1 VLSSYFREL
10 MRAFVIQRIA
20 TLVTIVTVV
29 TGCDKAKGFIGGDRP
44 APPEIA
50 PGEALNLAARPHILF
65 QIFGEREDPRMI
77 PIAAIEDGQ
86 LKKIALS
93 STGWHQFDAMY
104 LRGGK
109 TYKLYQDGR
118 SRGTVTVRQGMWE
131 RPENP
136 LYELPGCQALTPLA
150 SVTVTGMTKS
160 SYTVE
165 ALASSFERSAAR
177 AAKPIPDAELART
190 GRKMAIEAGAPE
202 SVDSRMLDAL
212 DFRAVAI
219 NTGATDSPTI
229 VASFI
234 DPTATDAGS
243 ATSNTVHLF
252 VIADR
257 DVDGYT
263 PTMAHVVNGPIA
275 GAVHR
280 RFFDHLDLTGDGI
293 DEIVAEEWRI
303 GQETSLLVFSW
314 MNGRWREV
322 FRGRSSW
329 CLDEVKQ

>member
-1 VLSSYFREL
+1 
-10 MRAFVIQRIA
+10 MRALVIQRIA

-50 PGEALNLAARPHILF
+50 PGEALNLAARPDILF
-65 QIFGEREDPRMI
+65 QIFGEKEDPRMI

-86 LKKIALS
+86 LKTISLS

-104 LRGGK
+104 LRRGK
-109 TYKLYQDGR
+109 SYKLYQDGR
-118 SRGTVTVRQGMWE
+118 TRGTVTVRQGMWE
-131 RPENP
+131 RPDNP
-136 LYELPGCQALTPLA
+136 LYTLPGCQALTPLA
-150 SVTVTGMTKS
+150 SVTVTGLTKA

-165 ALASSFERSAAR
+165 ALASSFERPASRPPKSLA
-177 AAKPIPDAELART
+177 DAELART
-190 GRKMAIEAGAPE
+190 GRKIAIEAGAPE
-202 SVDSRMLDAL
+202 SVDPKMLDAL

-219 NTGATDSPTI
+219 NTGATNSPTI
-229 VASFI
+229 VASYI
-234 DPTATDAGS
+234 DPTAADAGS
-243 ATSNTVHLF
+243 ATANTVHLF

-257 DVDGYT
+257 DVDGYA

-275 GAVHR
+275 GAVYR

-293 DEIVAEEWRI
+293 DEIIAEEWRI
-303 GQETSLLVFSW
+303 GQETSLVVVAW
-314 MNGRWREV
+314 ANGRWREV

-329 CLDEVKQ
+329 CLDEVKH

>member
-1 VLSSYFREL
+1 
-10 MRAFVIQRIA
+10 MRAFVVQRIA

-50 PGEALNLAARPHILF
+50 PGEALNLAARPDILF
-65 QIFGEREDPRMI
+65 QVFGEKEDPRMI

-86 LKKIALS
+86 LKTISLP

-104 LRGGK
+104 LRRGK

-118 SRGTVTVRQGMWE
+118 ARGAVTVRQGMWE
-131 RPENP
+131 RPDNP
-136 LYELPGCQALTPLA
+136 LYELPGCQGLTPLA
-150 SVTVTGMTKS
+150 SVSVTGLTKS

-165 ALASSFERSAAR
+165 ALAASFERTASR
-177 AAKPIPDAELART
+177 PPKPLPDAELTKT
-190 GRKMAIEAGAPE
+190 GRQIAIEAGAPDN
-202 SVDSRMLDAL
+202 VNAKMLDAL

-219 NTGATDSPTI
+219 NTGATNSPTI
-229 VASFI
+229 VASYL
-234 DPTATDAGS
+234 DPTASEAGS
-243 ATSNTVHLF
+243 ATANTVHLF

-257 DVDGYT
+257 DVDGYA
-263 PTMAHVVNGPIA
+263 PTMSHVVNGPIA
-275 GAVHR
+275 GALYR

-303 GQETSLLVFSW
+303 GQESSLLVLAW
-314 MNGRWREV
+314 ANGRWREI

>member
-1 VLSSYFREL
+1 
-10 MRAFVIQRIA
+10 MRAFVVQRIA

-50 PGEALNLAARPHILF
+50 PGEGLNLAARPDILF
-65 QIFGEREDPRMI
+65 QVFGEKEDPRMI

-86 LKKIALS
+86 LKTISLS

-104 LRGGK
+104 LRRGK

-118 SRGTVTVRQGMWE
+118 IRGAVTVRQGMWE
-131 RPENP
+131 RPDSP
-136 LYELPGCQALTPLA
+136 LYELPGCQGLTPLA
-150 SVTVTGMTKS
+150 SVSVTGMTKS

-165 ALASSFERSAAR
+165 ALAASFERTASR
-177 AAKPIPDAELART
+177 PPKPLADAELTKT
-190 GRKMAIEAGAPE
+190 GRQIAIEAGAPE
-202 SVDSRMLDAL
+202 NVDAKMLDAL

-219 NTGATDSPTI
+219 NTGATSAPTI
-229 VASFI
+229 VASYL
-234 DPTATDAGS
+234 DPTASEAGS
-243 ATSNTVHLF
+243 ATANTVHLF

-257 DVDGYT
+257 DVDGYA
-263 PTMAHVVNGPIA
+263 PTMSHVVNGPIA
-275 GAVHR
+275 GALYR

-303 GQETSLLVFSW
+303 GQESSLLVLAW
-314 MNGRWREV
+314 TNGRWREI

>member
-1 VLSSYFREL
+1 
-10 MRAFVIQRIA
+10 MRAFVVQRIA

-50 PGEALNLAARPHILF
+50 PGEALNLAARPDILF
-65 QIFGEREDPRMI
+65 QVFGEKEDPRMI

-86 LKKIALS
+86 LKTIALS

-104 LRGGK
+104 LRRGK
-109 TYKLYQDGR
+109 AYKLYQDGR
-118 SRGTVTVRQGMWE
+118 VRGAVTVRQGMWE
-131 RPENP
+131 RPDNP
-136 LYELPGCQALTPLA
+136 LYELPGCQGLTPLA
-150 SVTVTGMTKS
+150 SVSVTGMTKS

-165 ALASSFERSAAR
+165 ALAASFERTASR
-177 AAKPIPDAELART
+177 PPKPLPDAELTKT
-190 GRKMAIEAGAPE
+190 GRQIAIEAGGPE
-202 SVDSRMLDAL
+202 NVNAKMLDVL

-219 NTGATDSPTI
+219 NTGATNSPTI
-229 VASFI
+229 VASYL
-234 DPTATDAGS
+234 DPTASEAGS
-243 ATSNTVHLF
+243 ATANTVHLF

-257 DVDGYT
+257 DVDGYA
-263 PTMAHVVNGPIA
+263 PTMSHVVNGPIA
-275 GAVHR
+275 GALYR

-303 GQETSLLVFSW
+303 GQESSLLVLAW
-314 MNGRWREV
+314 ANGRWREI

-329 CLDEVKQ
+329 CLDEIKQ

>member
-1 VLSSYFREL
+1 
-10 MRAFVIQRIA
+10 MRAFVIQRIT
-20 TLVTIVTVV
+20 TLVTIGAVV
-29 TGCDKAKGFIGGDRP
+29 DGCDKAKGFIGGDRP

-93 STGWHQFDAMY
+93 STGWHQLDAMY
-104 LRGGK
+104 LRGGT

-118 SRGTVTVRQGMWE
+118 TRGTVTVRQGMWE

-165 ALASSFERSAAR
+165 ALASSFDRSAAR
-177 AAKPIPDAELART
+177 APKPLADAELARI

-234 DPTATDAGS
+234 DPTAADAGS
-243 ATSNTVHLF
+243 AAANTVHLF

-257 DVDGYT
+257 DADGYA
-263 PTMAHVVNGPIA
+263 PTMAHVDNGPN
-275 GAVHR
+275 GCAVSR
-280 RFFDHLDLTGDGI
+280 R
-293 DEIVAEEWRI
+293 
-303 GQETSLLVFSW
+303 LLLHV
-314 MNGRWREV
+314 
-322 FRGRSSW
+322 
-329 CLDEVKQ
+329 D

>member
-10 MRAFVIQRIA
+10 MRAFVIQRVA

-50 PGEALNLAARPHILF
+50 PGEALNLAARPDIVF

-86 LKKIALS
+86 LKRIALS

-104 LRGGK
+104 LRSGK

-118 SRGTVTVRQGMWE
+118 SRGTVTVRQGRWE
-131 RPENP
+131 RADNP
-136 LYELPGCQALTPLA
+136 LYTLPGCQALTPLA
-150 SVTVTGMTKS
+150 SVSVTGMTKS

-165 ALASSFERSAAR
+165 ALASSFDRPAAR
-177 AAKPIPDAELART
+177 APKPLADAELART
-190 GRKMAIEAGAPE
+190 GRKIAIEAGGPE
-202 SVDSRMLDAL
+202 NVDAKMLDAL

-219 NTGATDSPTI
+219 STGATDSPTI
-229 VASFI
+229 VASYI

-243 ATSNTVHLF
+243 ANANTVHLF

-257 DVDGYT
+257 DVDGYA

-275 GAVHR
+275 GAVYR
-280 RFFDHLDLTGDGI
+280 RFFDHLDVTGDGI
-293 DEIVAEEWRI
+293 DEIMVEEWRI
-303 GQETSLLVFSW
+303 GQETSLLFFAW
-314 MNGRWREV
+314 INGRWREI
-322 FRGRSSW
+322 FRARSSW
-329 CLDEVKQ
+329 CLDEVRQ

>member
-1 VLSSYFREL
+1 
-10 MRAFVIQRIA
+10 MRALVIQRIA

-29 TGCDKAKGFIGGDRP
+29 AGCDKAKGFIGGDRP

-50 PGEALNLAARPHILF
+50 PGDALNLAARPHILF
-65 QIFGEREDPRMI
+65 QIFGEKEDPRMI
-77 PIAAIEDGQ
+77 PIAAIEDGH
-86 LKKIALS
+86 LKTISLS

-118 SRGTVTVRQGMWE
+118 ARGTVTVRQGMWE
-131 RPENP
+131 RPDNP
-136 LYELPGCQALTPLA
+136 LYTLPGCQALTPLA
-150 SVTVTGMTKS
+150 SVSVTGLTKA

-165 ALASSFERSAAR
+165 ALASSFERPTPRPPKALAG
-177 AAKPIPDAELART
+177 AELTKT
-190 GRKMAIEAGAPE
+190 GRQIAIEAGAPE
-202 SVDSRMLDAL
+202 SIDAKMLDAL

-219 NTGATDSPTI
+219 NTGATASPTI
-229 VASFI
+229 VASYI
-234 DPTATDAGS
+234 DPTAADAGS
-243 ATSNTVHLF
+243 ATTNTVHLF

-257 DVDGYT
+257 DVDGYA
-263 PTMAHVVNGPIA
+263 PTMSHVINGPIA
-275 GAVHR
+275 GAVYR

-303 GQETSLLVFSW
+303 GQETSLLVLAW
-314 MNGRWREV
+314 ANGRWREV

-329 CLDEVKQ
+329 CLDEVKR

>member
-1 VLSSYFREL
+1 

-29 TGCDKAKGFIGGDRP
+29 AGCDKAKGFIGGDRP

-50 PGEALNLAARPHILF
+50 PGEALDLATRPHILF
-65 QIFGEREDPRMI
+65 QIFGEKEDPRMI

-86 LKKIALS
+86 LKKIVLS

-104 LRGGK
+104 LRRGK

-118 SRGTVTVRQGMWE
+118 PRGTATVRQGMWE
-131 RPENP
+131 RPETP
-136 LYELPGCQALTPLA
+136 LYTLPGCQALTPLA
-150 SVTVTGMTKS
+150 SISVAGLTKS

-165 ALASSFERSAAR
+165 ALAASFERPAAR
-177 AAKPIPDAELART
+177 APKPLPNAELART
-190 GRKMAIEAGAPE
+190 GRQVAMEAGAPDN
-202 SVDSRMLDAL
+202 VDARMLDAL

-219 NTGATDSPTI
+219 NTGATESPTI

-243 ATSNTVHLF
+243 ATANTVHLF

-257 DVDGYT
+257 DVDGYA
-263 PTMAHVVNGPIA
+263 PTMSHVVNGPIA
-275 GAVHR
+275 GAVYR

-303 GQETSLLVFSW
+303 GQETSLLVFAW
-314 MNGRWREV
+314 TNGRWREI